1 MERTYA
7 SGDAQ
12 VKSRKPKTGRV
23 ALGKA
28 SLKGTVKGC
37 TVARP
42 VRVLGHSGHTARI
55 ISAGKSPSIGLSA
68 TREIGYPS
76 GLNPEQL
83 QQPASEAVSRATV
96 RGRAVWRASYAT
108 RRLC

>member
-1 MERTYA
+1 M
-7 SGDAQ
+7 
-12 VKSRKPKTGRV
+12 
-23 ALGKA
+23 
-28 SLKGTVKGC
+28 KGC

-76 GLNPEQL
+76 VRAAPTTRIRSGF
-83 QQPASEAVSRATV
+83 RIATV
-96 RGRAVWRASYAT
+96 RGRVARRASYAA